1 MPAIAI
7 LQEVRHLR
15 NISERLELLAD
26 QHVSMT
32 DALLTISGS
41 IRETA
46 TLLEV
51 LVATKDGGSRP
62 I

>member
-1 MPAIAI
+1 MPATAI
-7 LQEVRHLR
+7 LQEVLHLR
-15 NISERLELLAD
+15 GISERLELLAD

-51 LVATKDGGSRP
+51 LVATKDDGSRL